1 MADTPAVDAPAD
13 AVRDRPPPPDR
24 RRFLAVGV
32 VALGAAAAPVIAAT
46 RSGRRNTI
54 RVGDTVDEHN
64 PEVISEQFFLR
75 RLGELTDGR
84 LGGHVYPNGV
94 LGSHDRMNEQLRNGT
109 LEIAKTSV
117 ANLEV
122 YDKRMGIFALPFA
135 FASREHLYAAQ
146 DGALGR
152 SLAAYLA
159 DHDLQVLGWFDS
171 GLRNLYNTR
180 HPIREPADMRG
191 LKTRV
196 QENEIMIDTFN
207 ALGARS
213 TPLDTN
219 QVYSALQQGVI
230 DAAENSLTFYVQQHH
245 NEVAK
250 YYSYTRH
257 FFSVDPL
264 LVSARWFRL
273 QSRQDQDAIVRAGHE
288 AQQHERAMWIK
299 SDQDYLA
306 AAQRSGSHVNEADIA
321 AFRKAVAGVYD
332 RHRKTFGSLLAQTD
346 WR

>member
-1 MADTPAVDAPAD
+1 MPDAPAT
-13 AVRDRPPPPDR
+13 AVPDTPPSLDR
-24 RRFLAVGV
+24 RRLLGVGV
-32 VALGAAAAPVIAAT
+32 VALGAVTAPAVAAA
-46 RSGRRNTI
+46 RSGRHRSI

-64 PEVISEQFFLR
+64 PEVVSEQFFLR

-109 LEIAKTSV
+109 LEVAKTSV

-152 SLAAYLA
+152 SLAAILA
-159 DHDLQVLGWFDS
+159 GHELKVLGWFDS
-171 GLRNLYNTR
+171 GLRHVYNTR
-180 HPIREPADMRG
+180 RAIREPADMRG
-191 LKTRV
+191 LKIRV
-196 QENEIMIDTFN
+196 QANAIMIDTFN
-207 ALGARS
+207 TLGARS

-219 QVYSALQQGVI
+219 QIYSALQQGVI
-230 DAAENSLTFYVQQHH
+230 EAAENSLTFYVQQHH

-250 YYSYTRH
+250 YFSYTSH

-273 QSRQDQDAIVRAGHE
+273 QSRADQDAIVRAGHE
-288 AQQHERAMWIK
+288 AQQRERALWRK
-299 SDQDYLA
+299 SDQDYLTV
-306 AAQRSGSHVNEADIA
+306 AQRSGSHINDADVA
-321 AFRKAVAGVYD
+321 AFRKAVSGVYD
-332 RHRKTFGSLLAQTD
+332 RHRATFGPLLTQTD